1 MRILALLIAA
11 AVTNPPQMTF
21 SQDHTQA
28 SRRAIASKLSDIVSV
43 KDAPFNAVADGSAD
57 DSGAINAAGARAQNT
72 IYLPA
77 SANCYNIGTTSIVV
91 PSGVYLRGD
100 GMGGP
105 GQGAT
110 CITYTG
116 TTCAVLYESVQHSG
130 AMGIDIQVNS
140 ASSTAAG
147 VCLKSTNSVAEFIT
161 LRSLSIRVTG
171 TSRVT
176 GQIGLWLDD
185 VSHGVFWNSVEDI
198 VFQGWDTALLLQGG
212 SVQGAND
219 NTFVNLMS
227 FAHNIAFR
235 LISAGSPAGFVND
248 NDFHGLKC
256 SRSDASLVGTTTCL
270 LVADDGSASFGNRL
284 YGVVADQGTPAV
296 CATFGTNARANKLE
310 VNCESG
316 GPVTDNNTTA
326 FPNTIMDAVQG
337 TSVIH
342 SIKGAAVSGGTSDLL
357 LAGGAKVST
366 FDGTVVLGTPAQTL
380 KSGVRVAS
388 SIMTFNKPF
397 AATDCAGA
405 TLSPTASSLMSAS
418 VFTCGTAQTFNIP
431 AIQGTNGIVQNLPKA
446 TVGDIFT
453 FQIVSTAAA
462 NFTVAI
468 PTGGTLVGNTAVNNS
483 SRIVQCR
490 VTSITASSET
500 VTCYL

>member
-1 MRILALLIAA
+1 MQWLVALLLAG
-11 AVTNPPQMTF
+11 AVTNPSQMTF
-21 SQDHTQA
+21 SHDSTQS
-28 SRRAIASKLSDIVSV
+28 SRRAISSKLSDIVSV
-43 KDAPFNAVADGSAD
+43 KDAPFNAKADGSND
-57 DSGAINAAGARAQNT
+57 DSAAINAAGARAQNT

-77 SANCYNIGTTSIVV
+77 SSSCYNIGATTIVV
-91 PSGVYLRGD
+91 PGGVFLRGD

-116 TTCAVLYESVQHSG
+116 TGCAILYESVQHSG

-147 VCLKSTNSVAEFIT
+147 VCLKSTNSVTEFIT
-161 LRSLSIRVTG
+161 LRSLSIRATG
-171 TSRVT
+171 TARVT
-176 GQIGLWLDD
+176 GQIGLWFDD
-185 VSHGVFWNSVEDI
+185 VSNGVFWNSAGDI

-212 SVQGAND
+212 AVQGAND

-227 FAHNIAFR
+227 YGHNTAFR
-235 LISAGSPAGFVND
+235 LISTGFVND

-256 SRSDASLVGTTTCL
+256 SRSDGTMVGTQSCL
-270 LVADDGSASFGNRL
+270 LVADDGSASFGNRF
-284 YGVVADQGTPAV
+284 YSVVADQGTPAV

-342 SIKGAAVSGGTSDLL
+342 SIKGAAVSGGASDLL
-357 LAGGAKVST
+357 LAGGAKVAT

-380 KSGVRVAS
+380 KAGVRVAS
-388 SIMTFNKPF
+388 STMTSFKPF

-405 TLSPTASSLMSAS
+405 TLSPTTSSLLQAS
-418 VFTCGTAQTFNIP
+418 IFTCGTVQTFNIP
-431 AIQGTNGIVQNLPKA
+431 AIQGANGIVQNLPKA

-468 PTGGTLVGNTAVNNS
+468 STGGTLVGNTAVNNS
-483 SRIVQCR
+483 SRIVLCR
-490 VTSITASSET
+490 VTSIGSGTET
-500 VTCYL
+500 MTCYL